1 MAGYFDQDYNTD
13 CCLDDNKFQNEE
25 NKTSPNFYILIV
37 KTFIYVL
44 SFVFGCIKD

>member
-1 MAGYFDQDYNTD
+1 MAGYFDQEYNTD
-13 CCLDDNKFQNEE
+13 CSVDNKKSQNVE
-25 NKTSPNFYILIV
+25 NKTSSNFIILMV